1 MYRDLRVFFSGILL
15 MEKIP
20 TESARDRSFFGSYS
34 PAFGLNTEIVNL
46 RIQSKSGKIR
56 TRKTPNNTV
65 TNRNIRQTYCCKV
78 MMNLSQSRLFLF
90 L

>member
-20 TESARDRSFFGSYS
+20 TESVRVRSFFGSYS

-56 TRKTPNNTV
+56 TRKTLNNAV
-65 TNRNIRQTYCCKV
+65 TNRNIRQTYCKV
-78 MMNLSQSRLFLF
+78 MANLSQSRLFLF

>member
-1 MYRDLRVFFSGILL
+1 

-20 TESARDRSFFGSYS
+20 TESVRVRGFFGSYS

-78 MMNLSQSRLFLF
+78 MVNLSQSRLFLF

>member
-1 MYRDLRVFFSGILL
+1 

-20 TESARDRSFFGSYS
+20 TESVRVRGFFGSYS

-56 TRKTPNNTV
+56 TRKTLNNAV
-65 TNRNIRQTYCCKV
+65 TNRNIRQTYCKV
-78 MMNLSQSRLFLF
+78 MANLSQSPLFLF